1 MIQDIFFI
9 VAGYCSGSLLFAQLT
24 AKLFHKPAILQDSKD
39 GNPGTTNAFRYGGF
53 WCGTITLLGDLL
65 KGVIPIYLY
74 QKFGDDFTA
83 VPVLS
88 ALVLIAPV
96 LGHAFPVFYGFHGGK
111 GIAVTFGC
119 LLGLLPNYIP
129 LVMFA
134 GTFILFSTVLRI
146 TPHFH
151 RTLITYLF
159 TSIGLFVL
167 GCERSILIG
176 FLIITLTV
184 CLRLYMSKEE
194 KEKMVVKLLWMH

>member
-9 VAGYCSGSLLFAQLT
+9 VAGYCSGNLLFAQLT
-24 AKLFHKPAILQDSKD
+24 AKIFHKPAILQDSKD

-65 KGVIPIYLY
+65 KGAIPVYLY
-74 QKFGDDFTA
+74 QKFGSSFTA
-83 VPVLS
+83 TPVIA

-96 LGHAFPVFYGFHGGK
+96 LGHAFPVFYRFQGGK

-129 LVMFA
+129 LVVFA
-134 GTFILFSTVLRI
+134 GAFILFSTILRI
-146 TPHFH
+146 MPHFH
-151 RTLITYLF
+151 RTLVTYLF
-159 TSIGLFVL
+159 TLIGLFVW

-176 FLIITLTV
+176 FLIITLMI
-184 CLRLYMSKEE
+184 CLRLQMSKEE
-194 KEKMVVKLLWMH
+194 KEKMTVKLLWMH

>member
-1 MIQDIFFI
+1 MIQDIFF
-9 VAGYCSGSLLFAQLT
+9 VVGGYFSGSILFAKVT
-24 AKLFHKPAILQDSKD
+24 AKLFQKPAILQNSKD
-39 GNPGTTNAFRYGGF
+39 GNPGTANAFRYGGF
-53 WCGTITLLGDLL
+53 WCGIITLLGDLL
-65 KGVIPIYLY
+65 KGAMPIYLY
-74 QKFGDDFTA
+74 QKFGGSFTSMPA
-83 VPVLS
+83 LV

-96 LGHAFPVFYGFHGGK
+96 LGHAFPAFHRFQGGK

-119 LLGLLPNYIP
+119 LLGLLPDYIP
-129 LVMFA
+129 LIVFA
-134 GTFILFSTVLRI
+134 GAFILFSTVLRI

-194 KEKMVVKLLWMH
+194 KEKMTVKLLWMH

>member
-1 MIQDIFFI
+1 MTTALLFI
-9 VAGYCSGSLLFAQLT
+9 AFGYFSGSILFAKVT
-24 AKLFHKPAILQDSKD
+24 SKVFHKPAILQDSKD
-39 GNPGTTNAFRYGGF
+39 GNPGTANAFQYGGF
-53 WCGTITLLGDLL
+53 WCGTITLFGDLL
-65 KGVIPIYLY
+65 KGAIPVYLY
-74 QKFGDDFTA
+74 QKSGENFIDMPA
-83 VPVLS
+83 LA

-96 LGHAFPVFYGFHGGK
+96 LGHAFPAFYRFQGGK

-129 LVMFA
+129 LAVFA
-134 GTFILFSTVLRI
+134 VLFILFSTVLRI
-146 TPHFH
+146 MPHFH

-167 GCERSILIG
+167 DCKRSILIG

-194 KEKMVVKLLWMH
+194 KEKMTVKLLWMH